1 MRWSLRGGAA
11 RGHLEETESVL
22 VATWQHMANAMLSV
36 SYNTKPPRI
45 HQSSNLV
52 QGLVDENR
60 VCTVGKCVCVC
71 VGKCVDNNSHYG
83 VLNGHDRRFTWYS

>member
-11 RGHLEETESVL
+11 RGHLEETEAVL

-60 VCTVGKCVCVC
+60 VGTVGKCVS
-71 VGKCVDNNSHYG
+71 VGKCVDNNSHCG
-83 VLNGHDRRFTWYS
+83 VLNGHDRCLTWYA

>member
-60 VCTVGKCVCVC
+60 VCTVA
-71 VGKCVDNNSHYG
+71 KCVDNNSHYG
-83 VLNGHDRRFTWYS
+83 VLNGHDRCLTWYA

>member
-45 HQSSNLV
+45 HKSSNLV

-60 VCTVGKCVCVC
+60 VGTVGKCVS

-83 VLNGHDRRFTWYS
+83 VLNGHDRCLTWYS